1 MELGMGYGGVTQKT
15 RMWYVIINQ
24 HCLDLFHIS
33 VKSKFDIE
41 EYSFGQTTL
50 EQVFIEFAKLQEAA
64 NQDKGGGGGEQ
75 GDAEAESKKKM
86 RLLRQ
91 HSDAQSTMA
100 VLNGM
105 PSNSVEVTEV

>member
-1 MELGMGYGGVTQKT
+1 M
-15 RMWYVIINQ
+15 
-24 HCLDLFHIS
+24 
-33 VKSKFDIE
+33 KSEFDIE

-64 NQDKGGGGGEQ
+64 NQDKGGGGDGGGEENEAA
-75 GDAEAESKKKM
+75 AEAEARKRM

-91 HSDAQSTMA
+91 SSDAQAQGTVA

-105 PSNSVEVTEV
+105 PSNSAVEVTNL

>member
-1 MELGMGYGGVTQKT
+1 M
-15 RMWYVIINQ
+15 
-24 HCLDLFHIS
+24 
-33 VKSKFDIE
+33 KSEFDIE

-64 NQDKGGGGGEQ
+64 NQDKGGGGGEEE
-75 GDAEAESKKKM
+75 DEATAEAEARKRM

-91 HSDAQSTMA
+91 SSDAAQAQGTVA

-105 PSNSVEVTEV
+105 PSNSSVEVTNL

>member
-1 MELGMGYGGVTQKT
+1 M
-15 RMWYVIINQ
+15 
-24 HCLDLFHIS
+24 
-33 VKSKFDIE
+33 KSEFDIE

-64 NQDKGGGGGEQ
+64 NQDKGGGGGGEE
-75 GDAEAESKKKM
+75 DEATAEAEARKRM

-91 HSDAQSTMA
+91 SSDAQAQGTVA

-105 PSNSVEVTEV
+105 PSNSSVEVTNL

>member
-1 MELGMGYGGVTQKT
+1 M
-15 RMWYVIINQ
+15 
-24 HCLDLFHIS
+24 
-33 VKSKFDIE
+33 KSEFDIE

-64 NQDKGGGGGEQ
+64 NQDKGGGGGEE
-75 GDAEAESKKKM
+75 DEATAEAEARKRM

-91 HSDAQSTMA
+91 SSDAQAQGTVA

-105 PSNSVEVTEV
+105 PSNSSVEVTNL

>member
-1 MELGMGYGGVTQKT
+1 M
-15 RMWYVIINQ
+15 
-24 HCLDLFHIS
+24 
-33 VKSKFDIE
+33 KSEFDIE

-64 NQDKGGGGGEQ
+64 NQDKGGGGGEEE
-75 GDAEAESKKKM
+75 DEATAEAEARKRM

-91 HSDAQSTMA
+91 SSDAQAQGTVA

-105 PSNSVEVTEV
+105 PSNSSVEVTNL

>member
-1 MELGMGYGGVTQKT
+1 MRPQCTLHRTF
-15 RMWYVIINQ
+15 RFLI
-24 HCLDLFHIS
+24 HIS

-64 NQDKGGGGGEQ
+64 NQDKGGE
-75 GDAEAESKKKM
+75 GDQDTTEVESNLPKKM
-86 RLLRQ
+86 KLLRK
-91 HSDAQSTMA
+91 HSETQDSMA

-105 PSNSVEVTEV
+105 PSNSVELTEV

>member
-1 MELGMGYGGVTQKT
+1 M
-15 RMWYVIINQ
+15 
-24 HCLDLFHIS
+24 
-33 VKSKFDIE
+33 KSEFDIE

-64 NQDKGGGGGEQ
+64 NQDKGGGDGGEEE
-75 GDAEAESKKKM
+75 DEAAAEARKRM

-91 HSDAQSTMA
+91 SSDAQAQGTVA

-105 PSNSVEVTEV
+105 PSNSAVEVTNL

>member
-1 MELGMGYGGVTQKT
+1 M
-15 RMWYVIINQ
+15 
-24 HCLDLFHIS
+24 
-33 VKSKFDIE
+33 KSEFDIE

-64 NQDKGGGGGEQ
+64 NQDKGGGGGVE
-75 GDAEAESKKKM
+75 DEATVEAEARKRM

-91 HSDAQSTMA
+91 SSDAQTQGTVA

-105 PSNSVEVTEV
+105 PSNSSVEVTNL

>member
-1 MELGMGYGGVTQKT
+1 MQISLSLSSLLSCESFAS
-15 RMWYVIINQ
+15 
-24 HCLDLFHIS
+24 DLVLFRLNHIS

-64 NQDKGGGGGEQ
+64 NQDKGKNNEQ
-75 GDAEAESKKKM
+75 DASDLANRMK
-86 RLLRQ
+86 LLRR
-91 HSDAQSTMA
+91 HSETQDTMA

-105 PSNSVEVTEV
+105 PSNSLEMTEV

>member
-1 MELGMGYGGVTQKT
+1 M
-15 RMWYVIINQ
+15 
-24 HCLDLFHIS
+24 
-33 VKSKFDIE
+33 KSEFDIE

-64 NQDKGGGGGEQ
+64 NQDKAGEGGEE
-75 GDAEAESKKKM
+75 DEATAEAEARKRM

-91 HSDAQSTMA
+91 SSDAQAQGTVA

-105 PSNSVEVTEV
+105 PSNSSVEVTNL

>member
-1 MELGMGYGGVTQKT
+1 M
-15 RMWYVIINQ
+15 
-24 HCLDLFHIS
+24 
-33 VKSKFDIE
+33 KSEFDIE

-64 NQDKGGGGGEQ
+64 NQDKGGYNGGEEE
-75 GDAEAESKKKM
+75 DEAAAEAEARKRM

-91 HSDAQSTMA
+91 SSDAQAQGTVA

-105 PSNSVEVTEV
+105 PSNSAVEVTNL

>member
-1 MELGMGYGGVTQKT
+1 M
-15 RMWYVIINQ
+15 
-24 HCLDLFHIS
+24 
-33 VKSKFDIE
+33 KSEFDIE

-64 NQDKGGGGGEQ
+64 NQDKGGGDGGEE
-75 GDAEAESKKKM
+75 DEATAEAEARKRM

-91 HSDAQSTMA
+91 SSDAQAQGTVA

-105 PSNSVEVTEV
+105 PSNSSVEVTNL

>member
-1 MELGMGYGGVTQKT
+1 M
-15 RMWYVIINQ
+15 
-24 HCLDLFHIS
+24 
-33 VKSKFDIE
+33 KSEFDIE

-64 NQDKGGGGGEQ
+64 NQDKGGGGGEEE
-75 GDAEAESKKKM
+75 DEAAAEAEARKRM

-91 HSDAQSTMA
+91 SSDAQAQGTVA

-105 PSNSVEVTEV
+105 PSNSSVEVTNL

>member
-1 MELGMGYGGVTQKT
+1 MRPQCTL
-15 RMWYVIINQ
+15 
-24 HCLDLFHIS
+24 HCTFRFLIHIS

-64 NQDKGGGGGEQ
+64 NQDKGGGGEQ